1 MIERQKNR
9 AVETCR
15 ISVMLP
21 VSLARVRIPQE
32 VFFKDFSTLNFLG
45 LYFFVCFIV
54 LVCVLFVY
62 LLLF

>member
-1 MIERQKNR
+1 MIERQKFR

-15 ISVMLP
+15 TSFMLP

-54 LVCVLFVY
+54 VVFCVICLFVV
-62 LLLF
+62 F